1 MRLAE
6 ENRRLAYWT
15 VRKLRSR
22 DRDDLAQ
29 AALLGLCEAAIAHD
43 PARGPFGGLAVILCR
58 RRAFEELRRQRRH
71 ECAEIPL
78 LFVAPDGH
86 EKEREELPPVPAP
99 DVETPLL
106 VARLREAL
114 DALPEREAR
123 VLRLRYG
130 LDGEERTLRAVG
142 LALGVSSSR
151 AGQLERVALRRL
163 KRALKAPPGGRRC

>member
-6 ENRRLAYWT
+6 QNRRLAFWA
-15 VRKLRSR
+15 VRRVRSR
-22 DRDDLAQ
+22 DRDDVAQ

-43 PARGPFGGLAVILCR
+43 PARGAFASLAVILCR

-71 ECAEIPL
+71 EGAEVPL
-78 LFVAPDGH
+78 FFVAPDGH
-86 EKEREELPPVPAP
+86 EEEREELPPVQAP

-114 DALPEREAR
+114 DELPDREAR

-142 LALGVSSSR
+142 LALGVSSAR

-163 KRALKAPPGGRRC
+163 RRALKARPGGR